1 MKFTWMN
8 CKYIAIERTIK
19 VAISTI
25 NKSFSAYLMAVW
37 LCKESNQTL
46 PSKILRYM
54 SGKWRNAIFRP
65 IKHNPE
71 RNATIIITVF
81 FSIFLIASR
90 IISPP
95 PCFCLL
101 LSHHCSNARKKKEYV
116 DFSIFLLCSHLFSL
130 LKFRCLFSLVLTEHT
145 WNFLYWWRNHKQFQW
160 ISNEAYT

>member
-25 NKSFSAYLMAVW
+25 NKSFSAYLTTVW
-37 LCKESNQTL
+37 CCKASNQTL
-46 PSKILRYM
+46 SSKLLRYM
-54 SGKWRNAIFRP
+54 FGKWGNAIFRP

-71 RNATIIITVF
+71 RNATIIITVS

-95 PCFCLL
+95 PCFCFL
-101 LSHHCSNARKKKEYV
+101 LSHHCSNTRKKKNMLIFPSF
-116 DFSIFLLCSHLFSL
+116 FSAAIYFLC
-130 LKFRCLFSLVLTEHT
+130 
-145 WNFLYWWRNHKQFQW
+145 
-160 ISNEAYT
+160 

>member
-71 RNATIIITVF
+71 RNATIIITVS

-95 PCFCLL
+95 PCFCFL
-101 LSHHCSNARKKKEYV
+101 LSHHCSNTRKKRICWFFHLSSLQPY
-116 DFSIFLLCSHLFSL
+116 IFFAKVSLLIFPCPHGAHFKFSL
-130 LKFRCLFSLVLTEHT
+130 LMEKPQTVSV
-145 WNFLYWWRNHKQFQW
+145 NF
-160 ISNEAYT
+160 